1 MGRLARTGA
10 GCSDRCA
17 SGASRRAGR
26 CVSGTIIGPLLG
38 PLRWFASRRLP
49 PVRVIGTNLGP
60 RGDHFGTSWG
70 TGCVLRRARAA
81 PTRFRARLTMI
92 SFLSTKAQ
100 LKRLFLLEKQAIFSL
115 PYRRGHA
122 KATPVFR
129 VEGRLARR
137 RCPMRAPVSKCADR
151 EQTACTRGDSIA
163 VSTYKT
169 KHRPTRPLRCDKPA
183 RPAGC
188 VRGAPS
194 LRASDSAF
202 APRARARDFGVRG
215 LRARAVRPAQA
226 RDAPMSVRQQKR
238 RELSDG

>member
-1 MGRLARTGA
+1 MGRLARAGV

-17 SGASRRAGR
+17 SGVFRRAER

-38 PLRWFASRRLP
+38 PLRRFASGRLP

-81 PTRFRARLTMI
+81 PTRFRAKLELVAY
-92 SFLSTKAQ
+92 FFVKAQ
-100 LKRLFLLEKQAIFSL
+100 LKRLFRLNEQAIFSL

-163 VSTYKT
+163 VST
-169 KHRPTRPLRCDKPA
+169 
-183 RPAGC
+183 
-188 VRGAPS
+188 
-194 LRASDSAF
+194 
-202 APRARARDFGVRG
+202 
-215 LRARAVRPAQA
+215 
-226 RDAPMSVRQQKR
+226 
-238 RELSDG
+238 